1 MSSLKVWIDLDT
13 GARIGH
19 GKIDLLEKIAALGSI
34 SAAGRALGM
43 SYRRAWELVEETSGI
58 FGEAITQRQVGGR
71 GGGGATLTPLGL
83 TLVSRYR
90 SRRGRTGKRSLA
102 RQLPDAHAPD
112 LQAPNNQAPKNSFS
126 PINPPSRTP
135 PGQAKRA
142 LPMWV
147 AYWFSRSSFDIDWNI
162 CVKPVGGSRW

>member
-1 MSSLKVWIDLDT
+1 MSSLKVRIDLGT

-19 GKIDLLEKIAALGSI
+19 GKIDLLEQIAALGSI

-58 FGEAITQRQVGGR
+58 FGEAITERQVGGK

-90 SRRGRTGKRSLA
+90 AIERAAADAARTHMEALEVAARKSR
-102 RQLPDAHAPD
+102 
-112 LQAPNNQAPKNSFS
+112 
-126 PINPPSRTP
+126 
-135 PGQAKRA
+135 
-142 LPMWV
+142 
-147 AYWFSRSSFDIDWNI
+147 
-162 CVKPVGGSRW
+162 